1 MTTSCYPIIDG
12 IHYQQYAPNKRG
24 VGCIKSLMVHG
35 DINIMSTQTNLLVKT
50 DITMK
55 MTMMMIMG
63 EMKEDK
69 NAMAMR
75 IMMTIMGERR

>member
-1 MTTSCYPIIDG
+1 
-12 IHYQQYAPNKRG
+12 
-24 VGCIKSLMVHG
+24 MVHG